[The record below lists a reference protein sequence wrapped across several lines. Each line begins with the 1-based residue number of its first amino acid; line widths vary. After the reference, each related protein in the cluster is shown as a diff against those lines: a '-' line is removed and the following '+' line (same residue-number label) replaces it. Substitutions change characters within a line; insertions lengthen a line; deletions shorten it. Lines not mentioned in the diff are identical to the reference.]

1 VENIK
6 DMELTNKEDIL
17 KRLGCPNA
25 EVTAEELESL
35 SKSDLVGIVLKE
47 TQNGFRWL
55 PKEIDTEVYD

>member
-1 VENIK
+1 MENIK

-35 SKSDLVGIVLKE
+35 SKSDSAENFSGCRDGL
-47 TQNGFRWL
+47 
-55 PKEIDTEVYD
+55 